1 MTKGAFN
8 LQDNS
13 NERRL
18 LSACLGKWQNDC
30 SNETTCHYDERGINN
45 SSHFWQMSYLKSFL
59 FSNMTVHSFWRS
71 PNLINTKGSKSKKLS
86 IVSKIPQAL
95 PIRTQNPQNVAFSSK
110 ACGATGRVCT
120 FKVRPWSLVLIPAVS
135 ILHVFSL
142 HRSSTIL
149 WGHSIQ
155 HAVITFTCIWALFF
169 DCLLNLI

>member
-1 MTKGAFN
+1 MLLDCLIAQTCTMSLYCEPTKRNRESGLMTKGAFH

-30 SNETTCHYDERGINN
+30 SNETTCHYDERGINK
-45 SSHFWQMSYLKSFL
+45 SSHFWQMSYLKCFL

-95 PIRTQNPQNVAFSSK
+95 PIRTQKPQNVAFSSR
-110 ACGATGRVCT
+110 GR
-120 FKVRPWSLVLIPAVS
+120 
-135 ILHVFSL
+135 
-142 HRSSTIL
+142 
-149 WGHSIQ
+149 
-155 HAVITFTCIWALFF
+155 LFWHQSK
-169 DCLLNLI
+169 LS